1 MPLAASKLYSKLGLT
16 DFEYEQIVEKLQREP
31 NELETYLFSAM
42 WSEHCGYKHSK
53 KYLKRFPKIGSVLSE
68 ENAGGVQIGD
78 HVVFF
83 KAESHNHPSAVEP
96 FQGAAT
102 GIGGIIRD
110 VLALGARPI
119 ALLDSLK
126 FGKLQSNHVKHLFDG
141 VVKGISSYGNS
152 IGVPTVA
159 GEVSFDECYTNST
172 LVNVMAVGIVHKDAI
187 KISSAPVD
195 KVVILLGSHTGR
207 DGIHGASFASRE
219 LHDNSKQDRPSV
231 QVGDPFIKKILIEA
245 TLEILKLDGV
255 LACQD
260 CGAAGLLS
268 STSEMAYKGDC
279 GMDLYLDKVH
289 CREDEMKSWEIML
302 SESQERMIFVVEKNW
317 VQQVF
322 DIAKKYEIPVAQ
334 IGLTTQEKGFRLYFG
349 DKLEANVSPEAL
361 SEAFEYTLCEDE
373 PLYINEFKN
382 YNIKENANLNEAV
395 ERMVSDANF
404 ASKKSVYSQYDHM
417 VGNRTALKPNQSGA
431 AGIWLYEED
440 KILGLTIDS
449 APRQV
454 FLNPYQGSINSVLEA
469 YRNLVSS
476 GFKPLG
482 ITDCLNFANPEKDE
496 VGYQFVKSIDGIS
509 HACKSLNIP
518 VVSGNVSF
526 YNECSNYRV
535 YPTPTIGM
543 VGVADGFYSLI
554 KNSASEGD
562 SIFLIGKQINNH
574 SNVGG
579 SLYQRVLY
587 DFLGGEVDVADLD
600 LEKKLAET
608 IWELKRLNL
617 ISGANDV
624 SEGGVFGAL
633 FECLKEKNV
642 GFIGNLIATD
652 NPQKSF
658 FGEITGQYIV
668 SAPDKESVENYL
680 NSNNIPYKLLGVC
693 EGKEIKIDDYNFDL
707 NKLINLYNNSIESE
721 MIK

>member
-1 MPLAASKLYSKLGLT
+1 MPLAADNLYKKLGLT
-16 DFEYEQIVEKLQREP
+16 DFEYQKIVEKLGRKP

-68 ENAGGVQIGD
+68 ENAGGVAIGD
-78 HVVFF
+78 HIVFF

-126 FGKLQSNHVKHLFDG
+126 FGNLESNQVKHLFDG
-141 VVKGISSYGNS
+141 VVKGISAYGNS

-159 GEVSFDECYTNST
+159 GEVGFDECYTEST
-172 LVNVMAVGIVHKDAI
+172 LVNVMAVGIVHKDKI
-187 KISSAPVD
+187 KISSAPAD
-195 KVVILLGSHTGR
+195 KTVILVGSHTGR

-219 LHDNSKQDRPSV
+219 LNDNSKEDRPSV
-231 QVGDPFIKKILIEA
+231 QVGDPFIKKVLIEA

-279 GMDLYLDKVH
+279 GMELYLDKVH
-289 CREDEMKSWEIML
+289 CREEEMKPWEIML
-302 SESQERMIFVVEKNW
+302 SESQERMIFVVERDW
-317 VQQVF
+317 VQNVS
-322 DIAKKYEIPVAQ
+322 DIADKYNIPFAEIGSTTKK
-334 IGLTTQEKGFRLYFG
+334 KGYRLYYNNELQS
-349 DKLEANVSPEAL
+349 DVSPAALNEAY
-361 SEAFEYTLCEDE
+361 EYTLSVEEPSYIGEFENYQLDE
-373 PLYINEFKN
+373 
-382 YNIKENANLNEAV
+382 NLSIQESV
-395 ERMVSDANF
+395 EKLISDPNF
-404 ASKKSVYSQYDHM
+404 ASKKSVYRQYDYM

-431 AGIWLYEED
+431 AGIWIHEED

-449 APRQV
+449 SPRQV

-482 ITDCLNFANPEKDE
+482 ITDCLNFANPENDE

-509 HACKSLNIP
+509 KACTELGIP

-526 YNECSNYRV
+526 YNESQNYRV

-543 VGVADGFYSLI
+543 VGVADGFDSLI
-554 KNSASEGD
+554 SNSAQNGD
-562 SIFLIGKQINNH
+562 FVFLIGNQITDN
-574 SNVGG
+574 SDVGG
-579 SLYQRVLY
+579 SLYQRCLY
-587 DFLGGEVDVADLD
+587 DFLGGTVPNADLE
-600 LEKKLAET
+600 LEKKLAGA
-608 IWELKRLNL
+608 IFDLKQ
-617 ISGANDV
+617 SGWINAVNDV

-633 FECLKEKNV
+633 FECLKTNRV
-642 GFIGNLIATD
+642 GFEGNLITTSK
-652 NPQKSF
+652 PQKSL
-658 FGEITGQYIV
+658 FGEVTGQYIV
-668 SAPDKESVENYL
+668 TSSWKVKLESYFTEK
-680 NSNNIPYKLLGVC
+680 NIQYRFLGVC
-693 EGKEIKIDDYNFDL
+693 QGKNLETDGFYFDL
-707 NKLINLYNNSIESE
+707 NKLIDLYDNSIESE
-721 MIK
+721 MNK